1 MGLQMSLEEVP
12 LMQKKII
19 GQCNWVGKPVI
30 TATQMLESMITNP
43 RPTRAEATDVANA
56 VLDGTDALM
65 LSAETAS
72 GDYPIESLKTMVRI
86 AESTEP
92 YFDRANLERRF
103 QERSQKNRQEQ
114 DAIPH
119 AVADLAAQTKPA
131 AIVTTTTSGLTP
143 RLVSKFRPKMPILCA
158 STNER
163 VQRQMS
169 VVWGVEAIQTPLT
182 PNTDETVQGAIDV
195 FLRHH
200 KLNCGDQVIV
210 TAGVPPGIAG
220 TTNMILLQEVK

>member
-1 MGLQMSLEEVP
+1 
-12 LMQKKII
+12 
-19 GQCNWVGKPVI
+19 
-30 TATQMLESMITNP
+30 
-43 RPTRAEATDVANA
+43 
-56 VLDGTDALM
+56 
-65 LSAETAS
+65 
-72 GDYPIESLKTMVRI
+72 
-86 AESTEP
+86 
-92 YFDRANLERRF
+92 
-103 QERSQKNRQEQ
+103 
-114 DAIPH
+114 
-119 AVADLAAQTKPA
+119 
-131 AIVTTTTSGLTP
+131 
-143 RLVSKFRPKMPILCA
+143 MPILCA